1 MANPELLCPLATAE
15 LRSAWTGQSPVTTRT
30 AGRLET
36 VFDVL
41 RLHARARA
49 RMLSNDEQSHQN
61 RADQH
66 HHSDVEAGV
75 EGMVSGGGS
84 EQA

>member
-1 MANPELLCPLATAE
+1 MATPELLCPLAAAV

-30 AGRLET
+30 AGWLET
-36 VFDVL
+36 VFDAL
-41 RLHARARA
+41 RLHGRARA
-49 RMLSNDEQSHQN
+49 RVFSHDEQSHQN
-61 RADQH
+61 CADQH

-75 EGMVSGGGS
+75 EGMVSGGGP